1 MTAQMHTS
9 ASKTEV
15 AEGCDKS
22 VRSLD
27 ISVTDKI
34 VAPTTEHN
42 LLLGFEFGNGPTA
55 HHHDAIVG
63 LQLPPLDRE
72 QAIEAWWY
80 KGKVKH
86 TKSGSVR
93 IAECHDYTAVIVR
106 KEPSDAG
113 GFREQTRQ
121 AYHEL
126 INAVQ
131 STKHTR
137 LVRIWNYFDDINVGD
152 EDLEKYRQFSIG
164 RAEAF
169 QESGILDEEAPTGTA
184 IGTQSGSG
192 LALIGLASN
201 WDFHTMENS
210 RQVSAFH
217 YPRKYGPRSPKFSRG
232 GVVLSE
238 NHKLFLI
245 SGTAAVVGHESNFP
259 YNTSLQ
265 ANETFKNLDYLCDEI
280 SRKTPG
286 ENSFVLDH
294 QSVMRVYLKNPDDY
308 QSVLEKLDRAL
319 KGVKQNVVF
328 LHGTICRKELTIE
341 IDGVKVV

>member
-1 MTAQMHTS
+1 MHTR
-9 ASKTEV
+9 ARVGEDE
-15 AEGCDKS
+15 EGRSEC

-27 ISVTDKI
+27 ISVSEKI
-34 VAPTTEHN
+34 IAPTAEHN
-42 LLLGFEFGNGPTA
+42 LLLGFEFGNGPA
-55 HHHDAIVG
+55 VHRHDAIVG
-63 LQLPPLDRE
+63 LQLPPLDCERT
-72 QAIEAWWY
+72 IEAWWY
-80 KGKVKH
+80 KGQVRH

-93 IAECHDYTAVIVR
+93 IAECHDYTAVIVS
-106 KEPSDAG
+106 KNTIAAD

-131 STKHTR
+131 STQHTR

-169 QESGILDEEAPTGTA
+169 QESGIPDEDAPTGTA

-192 LALIGLASN
+192 LALIGLASKRE
-201 WDFHTMENS
+201 FRPTENP
-210 RQVSAFH
+210 RQVSAFR

-232 GVVLSE
+232 GIVLSE

-259 YNTSLQ
+259 YDTSLQ
-265 ANETFKNLDYLCDEI
+265 MEETFKNLDYLCNEI
-280 SRKTPG
+280 SSMTPG
-286 ENSFVLDH
+286 KPEFVLDDK
-294 QSVMRVYLKNPDDY
+294 SVLRVYLKNPDDY
-308 QSVLEKLDRAL
+308 QPVLEKFNRAM
-319 KGVKQNVVF
+319 KVVRQNVVF
-328 LHGTICRKELTIE
+328 LQGTICRKELTIE
-341 IDGVKVV
+341 IDGVKVE